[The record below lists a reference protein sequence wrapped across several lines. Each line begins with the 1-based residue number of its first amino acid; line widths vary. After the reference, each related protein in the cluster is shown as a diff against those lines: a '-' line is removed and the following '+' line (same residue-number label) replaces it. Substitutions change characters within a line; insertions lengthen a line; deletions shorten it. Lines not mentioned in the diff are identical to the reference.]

1 MGICLERTDTHSHI
15 LVSHNTDTISHHIPC
30 SYAGAG
36 MSSSSVLL
44 PRQSGPGKACPSLER
59 AGLIPG
65 LDALPHFLV
74 SGPPTPPMLYI
85 TTPPAR
91 ARAQVCRLPPSQV
104 FKEPLEKVF
113 SSHFF
118 ARNVPEAFPTANIPL
133 NPSGA
138 LSIIG
143 IMSKDGKGIGAENT
157 AVKSGNSLS
166 SRQTIVRSLQLTESP
181 FDTKDKSNDTPK
193 NKPGD
198 TFNDKPKETSK
209 DTRPP
214 SIWHKYVTIAE
225 DWDQRM
231 MEKWKTNMNNLL
243 IFVCPPHRKRVFDPN
258 ACQGGAVHCNRHFI
272 CPRRNVRPSRRHINT
287 TPSHPR

>member
-15 LVSHNTDTISHHIPC
+15 WVSHNTDAISHHIPY
-30 SYAGAG
+30 SYAGVG

-44 PRQSGPGKACPSLER
+44 PRQSGPGKARPSLER

-181 FDTKDKSNDTPK
+181 LDTKDK
-193 NKPGD
+193 PGYAY
-198 TFNDKPKETSK
+198 TSK
-209 DTRPP
+209 DTHPP
-214 SIWHKYVTIAE
+214 SIRHNYVTFAE
-225 DWDQRM
+225 DRDQRM
-231 MEKWKTNMNNLL
+231 IEKWKTNMGNLL
-243 IFVCPPHRKRVFDPN
+243 VFVRPPHRKRVFDPD
-258 ACQGGAVHCNRHFI
+258 ACQGRIVHRNYHCI
-272 CPRRNVRPSRRHINT
+272 YPRRNVRPSRRHFNT
-287 TPSHPR
+287 APPHPR